1 MIRKNATGLK
11 PQERRLSKSVLFDS
25 RLSCS
30 DYIIKYSDK
39 QRFLK
44 YRMQKTK
51 YENSMARLWSFIKGK
66 PLVPVPYFLFS
77 AFICCLPSENCDY
90 QKVHFLII
98 AE

>member
-44 YRMQKTK
+44 HRMQKTK
-51 YENSMARLWSFIKGK
+51 YENSMARILSFIKEK
-66 PLVPVPYFLFS
+66 PLASVPYFYFL
-77 AFICCLPSENCDY
+77 AFIRCLPSENCNY